1 MKTKKT
7 ALAALLCAVLLL
19 SACGAEPAQSSAPA
33 AGESAVSAAPASEAA
48 GETAAAPVVS
58 FTTQDLDGNAV
69 DQSIFAGHK
78 LTMVNVWATY
88 CSYCLQ
94 EMPGLEQLSK
104 AYADKGLQ
112 IVGVVADAQADSS
125 GYVDDNWLGEAKSVA
140 AQTGVSYPQL
150 LPTQSLADALLG
162 DFSGGTPTT
171 IFFDESGKQLGE
183 AYVGARSESQW
194 TKIVDALLA
203 QEAGA

>member
-1 MKTKKT
+1 MRTKKT
-7 ALAALLCAVLLL
+7 VLAALLSAVLLL
-19 SACGAEPAQSSAPA
+19 TACGAQAPQGSTA
-33 AGESAVSAAPASEAA
+33 AAPASSGAG
-48 GETAAAPVVS
+48 GETASAVS
-58 FTTQDLDGNAV
+58 FTTQDLNGSAV
-69 DQSIFAGHK
+69 DQSVFAGHK

-183 AYVGARSESQW
+183 AYAGARSESQW